1 MIQGME
7 KLPFENRLRELGLL
21 SLEKRRL
28 QEDLTAAFQYLNGGN
43 KKEGDRL
50 FCSVCGDRTK
60 RNCFRLKEFRS
71 RLDVREKSFTVG
83 VVRHWNRLP
92 GDVVNAL
99 FLETFTAGLDQA
111 LRNLI

>member
-1 MIQGME
+1 MIKGME
-7 KLPFENRLRELGLL
+7 HLSYEDMDLF

-28 QEDLTAAFQYLNGGN
+28 RGDPIAAFQYLKGTYR
-43 KKEGDRL
+43 KEWDRL

>member
-1 MIQGME
+1 M
-7 KLPFENRLRELGLL
+7 
-21 SLEKRRL
+21 
-28 QEDLTAAFQYLNGGN
+28 AFQYLKAAYRKAG
-43 KKEGDRL
+43 EGL
-50 FCSVCGDRTK
+50 FIRSCSNRTK